1 MTIAEFNKRWP
12 EKIPASFGGF
22 NSMPDVDAV
31 HDMLLEVRRD
41 IIDFVIPCELNGH
54 SGGDTIFLK
63 LKSKVPL
70 ETADIIFRALRPD
83 EFGSAE
89 KRDFDRCNE
98 RKPNTLSNWYRLW
111 WD

>member
-12 EKIPASFGGF
+12 ETIPASFGGF
-22 NSMPDVDAV
+22 NSMSDA
-31 HDMLLEVRRD
+31 DEIRELLLEICRD
-41 IIDFVIPCELNGH
+41 IIDFIIPCDLESN
-54 SGGDTIFLK
+54 GDTIFLK

-70 ETADIIFRALRPD
+70 ETARVIFRQLRPD
-83 EFGSAE
+83 EFDSAE

-98 RKPNTLSNWYRLW
+98 LRPNTLSNWYRLW